1 MKTIGLLGGMSW
13 ESSDLYYQHLNR
25 RTRERLGGL
34 HSANI
39 LMKSLDFAE
48 IEHCQMAGDWA
59 TAEAILIEAALDL
72 ESGGARCLV
81 ICTNTMHRMAEGIQ
95 KAIAI
100 PLLHIADAT
109 ADEIERQGLKKPL
122 LLGTRFTMEQDFYK
136 GRLQQRGLGVVVPDE
151 ADRKTVH
158 DIIYDELCR
167 GIVRAE
173 SKQAYLEVLANN
185 QDRIDSVILGC
196 TEIGMLIKQSD
207 TSLPVLDT
215 TLIHAEAALDFALV
229 SESMPVAEFAS

>member
-59 TAEAILIEAALDL
+59 KAETILVKAARNL
-72 ESGGARCLV
+72 ERGGAECLV
-81 ICTNTMHRMAEGIQ
+81 ICTNTMHRMAGAIQ
-95 KAIAI
+95 DAIGI
-100 PLLHIADAT
+100 PLIHIADAT
-109 ADEIERQGLKKPL
+109 AAEIKRRGSQKPL

-136 GRLQQRGLGVVVPDE
+136 GRMQQRGLEVVVPDE
-151 ADRKTVH
+151 ADRKIVH
-158 DIIYDELCR
+158 DIIYNELCR
-167 GIVRAE
+167 GIVRDA
-173 SKQAYLEVLANN
+173 SKEAYLKVLANN

-215 TLIHAEAALDFALV
+215 TLIHAEAALEFALGTD
-229 SESMPVAEFAS
+229 A